1 MQAWQQVKVTNDQSA
16 FHGVAGVVIRVEK
29 KDDIEIVHVR
39 LDSDDAPVE
48 TFDPAELDI
57 LG

>member
-1 MQAWQQVKVTNDQSA
+1 MQAWQQVKVRNDQSA
-16 FHGVAGVVIRVEK
+16 YHGVAGVVIRVEK
-29 KDDIEIVHVR
+29 QEDVEIVHVR
-39 LDSDDAPVE
+39 LDADGAPME